1 MITLTA
7 LYKKPEDPGAFE
19 DHYVN
24 VHTPLVSKVPG
35 LRKMEVTRF
44 SKMLTPAN
52 ALIAEQ
58 PYLQCTMYFDDM
70 DSFKTA
76 MASEE
81 NKAAGKDLMTFA
93 GPIVSMFV
101 GSQEVIP
108 IKGLDL

>member
-7 LYKKPEDPGAFE
+7 LYKKPEDTASFDE
-19 DHYVN
+19 HYN
-24 VHTPLVSKVPG
+24 DVHTPLVKKVPG

-58 PYLQCTMYFDDM
+58 PYMQCTMYFDTM
-70 DSFKTA
+70 DSFKAA

-81 NKAAGKDLMTFA
+81 NKAAGKDLMSFA
-93 GPIVSMFV
+93 GPLVSMSI
-101 GSQEVIP
+101 GSVEDIS
-108 IKGLDL
+108 L